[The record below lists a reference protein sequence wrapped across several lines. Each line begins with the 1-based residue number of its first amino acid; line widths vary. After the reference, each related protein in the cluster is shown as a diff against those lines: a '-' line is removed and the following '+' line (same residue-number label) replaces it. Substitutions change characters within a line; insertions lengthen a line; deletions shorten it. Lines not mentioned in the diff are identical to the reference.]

1 MTYLKGF
8 TMLKRIVL
16 CFTFFIAF
24 SVSCSKKHKKIDE
37 TKPECE
43 QILDV
48 VTDCM
53 GLHRGAFD
61 YINNCG
67 NASIEVIKQLETCDR
82 ILDYIENE

>member
-1 MTYLKGF
+1 MFKKIIF
-8 TMLKRIVL
+8 CFAFFFASTM
-16 CFTFFIAF
+16 
-24 SVSCSKKHKKIDE
+24 SCSEKKQEIE
-37 TKPECE
+37 VESECE

-67 NASIEVIKQLETCDR
+67 NASIERIKKLRICDDILNYLEND
-82 ILDYIENE
+82 

>member
-1 MTYLKGF
+1 
-8 TMLKRIVL
+8 MLKVFKNILICSV
-16 CFTFFIAF
+16 FFIAF
-24 SVSCSKKHKKIDE
+24 SLSCSKKHKKIDE

-61 YINNCG
+61 YINDCG
-67 NASIEVIKQLETCDR
+67 SASIEVIKQLETCDR

>member
-1 MTYLKGF
+1 MFK
-8 TMLKRIVL
+8 KIVI
-16 CFTFFIAF
+16 CFAFFFA
-24 SVSCSKKHKKIDE
+24 STVSCSKTHKKIDE
-37 TKPECE
+37 KKPECE

-67 NASIEVIKQLETCDR
+67 SASIEVIKQLKECDK
-82 ILDYIENE
+82 ILDYVENK

>member
-1 MTYLKGF
+1 MINKLILFFCFLVVAVISCNKTY
-8 TMLKRIVL
+8 
-16 CFTFFIAF
+16 
-24 SVSCSKKHKKIDE
+24 KKIDE

-43 QILDV
+43 QILDI

-61 YINNCG
+61 YINDCG
-67 NASIEVIKQLETCDR
+67 SASLDVIKQLETCDR